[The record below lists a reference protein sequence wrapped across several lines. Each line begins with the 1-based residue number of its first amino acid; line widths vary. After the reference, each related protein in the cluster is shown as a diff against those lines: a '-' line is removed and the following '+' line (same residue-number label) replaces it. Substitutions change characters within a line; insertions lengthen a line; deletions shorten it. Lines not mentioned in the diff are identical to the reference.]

1 VLGFDYGD
9 YTVTVASN
17 PGLTDFASQVNY
29 GVSVAK
35 TEWVSVFDDDE
46 LANIWI
52 KNVITYQKHMRIL
65 ISSCQSLL
73 MLIIKTNL
81 FTNEAVWAASF
92 SDELGRQ

>member
-1 VLGFDYGD
+1 MVITLLF
-9 YTVTVASN
+9 N

-35 TEWVSVFDDDE
+35 TEWVSVLEFDDE

-73 MLIIKTNL
+73 MYNQNQFVG

-92 SDELGRQ
+92 QMN